1 MIPASATWRG
11 LRPSA
16 SRRVGDTM
24 DMKERTIEQEAE
36 HRQLEAEALVEA
48 QRDRDMFER
57 DAPDNRGPKK

>member
-1 MIPASATWRG
+1 
-11 LRPSA
+11 
-16 SRRVGDTM
+16 M

-57 DAPDNRGPKK
+57 DALDNRGPKK